1 MKGTQMEKL
10 LCVFNKYHRKKNG
23 NEDIWIF
30 EKKKS
35 ITMHIESIEIHQD

>member
-1 MKGTQMEKL
+1 MEKL

-30 EKKKS
+30 EKKS